1 MNWSKIEFVASSTS
15 FDRLVFYRILK
26 VSESENSRQNK
37 ITKWC
42 NWSKFYV
49 WGEKK
54 KKKKKRFLK
63 IKGKM
68 IYEKITVLFEFFI
81 KMCKKGS
88 LGTEGG

>member
-1 MNWSKIEFVASSTS
+1 MNQKIQDKIKSQNDVTGVS
-15 FDRLVFYRILK
+15 FMYEGR
-26 VSESENSRQNK
+26 
-37 ITKWC
+37 
-42 NWSKFYV
+42 
-49 WGEKK
+49 K